1 MSSERAISFAG
12 ALRAIAALT
21 LAIAYKELLLTV
33 WLPSYFLFGS
43 YFILCC
49 AIILSRANF
58 CLCDNSRECSME
70 NTAGNGEEA
79 RQTEIRQE
87 DDQCGHTDRTR
98 GLGKPESGSSQS
110 GNDSHGTDNPN
121 LQSQES
127 RRFTGVSRGEISGGM
142 LSQLILETQ
151 EELAYLEQKIP
162 RLRARLNSFQQLYG
176 DLQRKTREDLNDA
189 DEEDEVG
196 DSVKRSY
203 SDEGASALLLSA
215 DRIDDASNEEE

>member
-1 MSSERAISFAG
+1 MTKS
-12 ALRAIAALT
+12 LT
-21 LAIAYKELLLTV
+21 KRTRETKLATRKKNDEQ
-33 WLPSYFLFGS
+33 
-43 YFILCC
+43 
-49 AIILSRANF
+49 
-58 CLCDNSRECSME
+58 
-70 NTAGNGEEA
+70 A

-110 GNDSHGTDNPN
+110 GNDSHRTDHANI
-121 LQSQES
+121 QSQES

-176 DLQRKTREDLNDA
+176 DLQCKTREDLN
-189 DEEDEVG
+189 EEDEVG
-196 DSVKRSY
+196 D
-203 SDEGASALLLSA
+203 
-215 DRIDDASNEEE
+215 EEE